1 MVEQEGHE
9 NASHSLGSLRH
20 GILLGHDRL
29 YAILDLDEA
38 YHGDMLADFV
48 DNVEH
53 DCLDHVVEV
62 HHDDYCFEGLV
73 DHHDDHSVAVAV
85 DRHDDHHLGLQ
96 KQRLQ
101 IMLDNAV
108 VIASVI
114 AINWVFTRVL
124 LISFCLCIY
133 HE

>member
-1 MVEQEGHE
+1 
-9 NASHSLGSLRH
+9 
-20 GILLGHDRL
+20 
-29 YAILDLDEA
+29 
-38 YHGDMLADFV
+38 MLADFV